1 MNANGSDVTRLTNNS
16 AYDGKSSWLPA
27 PQAIRME
34 VNLDAPLS
42 PLSLHLPR
50 PADGGTGT
58 PAAAGQARPPNL
70 LADGSAGAAQLHP
83 ARPGAEH
90 RLRGHPRRIPA
101 VLPANGVRLR
111 LMEHHQLLR

>member
-1 MNANGSDVTRLTNNS
+1 
-16 AYDGKSSWLPA
+16 
-27 PQAIRME
+27 ME

-101 VLPANGVRLR
+101 VLPADGVRLR